1 MQRDNILYVVE
12 EEHSGGSDNR
22 EGYKLSFHTGSY
34 PTQMFIE
41 LQELVPRVDGGLQ
54 FNESIFKMPV
64 AAHFRVLWLETARW
78 VNFEENFNEV
88 EQRFT
93 EAHVPPMKF
102 SCINSFRDK
111 LQQNLKIIQT
121 DALTLGQA
129 LDEVAKYAL
138 SQNCIQGNEQYDVL
152 RAILFAE
159 RWHPEVKGHISDA
172 AEFDQYWAGT
182 LPEGINP
189 AYENDEGK
197 WTFKNFQSKLE
208 SARSSISSLTFEV
221 KKPAFL
227 QRASV
232 AAIGAKKHISMT
244 RASVSTNDF
253 KPKEQCSVK
262 RSCVSYNDLGY
273 KLSLG
278 SREQGASSLSKA
290 LSIHNECQHPYH
302 RYNQPLTNCLSSGSE
317 ACTVIC
323 GLIEFVKSPILVL
336 LRLNKTIQ
344 RSCISEVDIPV
355 RFIFIYVGPQ
365 NDELNYAEL
374 ARIFAVMMTNDT
386 FRLCVYDSISVDDII
401 KGIDNFMQDS
411 FVMPLSRHYN
421 ANALAGM
428 TRQIE
433 AYRKETV
440 CERDGD
446 RRPKGSFTVRKL
458 TEQSQN
464 NLVNGSYVPSSLN
477 LKQQADNIIKQDSD
491 KLPVPTN
498 ETDTPKISK
507 RKIFLRDFC
516 PPFIELS
523 RGIRPWI
530 KRMPGDYKDAVRKEN
545 FSIVFGS
552 VLFIY
557 FVNLSPSITFA
568 ALLNTQVDP
577 SYTVTLTLLAVG
589 VFLIIFTILSGQPLA
604 IIGISAPMY
613 IVESS
618 LVSVSR
624 STGVD
629 FKQLRFWSAFY
640 CSIFGFI
647 FVGCNMSGI
656 AKHIRRSVEEVYNSF
671 IGFFFLLKALFT
683 MFLLI
688 PAKPV
693 DNTPI
698 SRMAYYQKLA
708 VAGVTLFLAFI
719 MLQFC
724 LILAQLKRGNYF
736 RRNIRKL
743 LGALNVPLGML
754 LITGLE
760 RIFFRGYNL
769 PTVNIPPSNQV
780 NASTWVNPPDFA
792 RLQDY
797 SKAAPTLIH
806 GTSIAIGVAL
816 AIIIFTEAAL
826 NGLTAMKNKAVKP
839 NIFVMDLVLLQII
852 FPTISG
858 ITGWPFMSGTTV
870 RTLSNLVALVKM
882 DQSPAPGM
890 PHKIVGTVEQRVSGV
905 FVGIL
910 VALSIFLGSILSN
923 IPLAALYGMFLY
935 MGVMGLRDL
944 TFVLRICSLMKR
956 RKHWEDWECV
966 RGLPSRHILVFSL
979 IQAAVVLILV
989 SLNIISDFTVA
1000 NYVGLIFPIIILIY
1014 GLIREFALPKW
1025 EWLALYLHQLDRKY
1039 KLHPSVMRKPP
1050 STVRNLSTIRKESV
1064 GSFASGGLTVTSQL
1078 KTNNFIE
1085 YIHDHETASYSD
1097 ISEHEDGV
1105 VRRTWAT

>member
-1 MQRDNILYVVE
+1 MNGYLEFKNKFVKVLSKLICVPDKFWSSMNKDLYVVE

-189 AYENDEGK
+189 
-197 WTFKNFQSKLE
+197 
-208 SARSSISSLTFEV
+208 
-221 KKPAFL
+221 KPAFL

-253 KPKEQCSVK
+253 KP
-262 RSCVSYNDLGY
+262 

-545 FSIVFGS
+545 LSIVFGS

-816 AIIIFTEAAL
+816 AIIIFTEAA
-826 NGLTAMKNKAVKP
+826 
-839 NIFVMDLVLLQII
+839 
-852 FPTISG
+852 
-858 ITGWPFMSGTTV
+858 
-870 RTLSNLVALVKM
+870 
-882 DQSPAPGM
+882 
-890 PHKIVGTVEQRVSGV
+890 
-905 FVGIL
+905 
-910 VALSIFLGSILSN
+910 
-923 IPLAALYGMFLY
+923 
-935 MGVMGLRDL
+935 
-944 TFVLRICSLMKR
+944 
-956 RKHWEDWECV
+956 
-966 RGLPSRHILVFSL
+966 
-979 IQAAVVLILV
+979 
-989 SLNIISDFTVA
+989 
-1000 NYVGLIFPIIILIY
+1000 
-1014 GLIREFALPKW
+1014 
-1025 EWLALYLHQLDRKY
+1025 
-1039 KLHPSVMRKPP
+1039 
-1050 STVRNLSTIRKESV
+1050 
-1064 GSFASGGLTVTSQL
+1064 
-1078 KTNNFIE
+1078 
-1085 YIHDHETASYSD
+1085 
-1097 ISEHEDGV
+1097 
-1105 VRRTWAT
+1105 

>member
-189 AYENDEGK
+189 
-197 WTFKNFQSKLE
+197 
-208 SARSSISSLTFEV
+208 
-221 KKPAFL
+221 KPAFL

-253 KPKEQCSVK
+253 KP
-262 RSCVSYNDLGY
+262 

-498 ETDTPKISK
+498 ETDTPKISR

-545 FSIVFGS
+545 LSIVFGS

-852 FPTISG
+852 FPIISG

>member
-1 MQRDNILYVVE
+1 MPRNTILYVVE

-189 AYENDEGK
+189 
-197 WTFKNFQSKLE
+197 
-208 SARSSISSLTFEV
+208 
-221 KKPAFL
+221 KPAFL

-244 RASVSTNDF
+244 RASASTNDF

-278 SREQGASSLSKA
+278 SREQGSSSLTKA

-323 GLIEFVKSPILVL
+323 GLIEFLKSPILVL

-355 RFIFIYVGPQ
+355 RFIFIYIGPQ

-446 RRPKGSFTVRKL
+446 RRPKGSFAVRKL

-477 LKQQADNIIKQDSD
+477 LKQQTDNIIKPDND
-491 KLPVPTN
+491 KLPIPSN
-498 ETDTPKISK
+498 EIDTPKISK
-507 RKIFLRDFC
+507 RKLFLRDFC

-530 KRMPGDYKDAVRKEN
+530 KRMPGDYKDAIKKEN

-647 FVGCNMSGI
+647 FVGCNISGI

-688 PAKPV
+688 PAKPK
-693 DNTPI
+693 DNTPM

-760 RIFFRGYNL
+760 RIFFKGYNL

-780 NASTWVNPPDFA
+780 NASTWVNPPDFS

-852 FPTISG
+852 FPIISG

-1000 NYVGLIFPIIILIY
+1000 NYVGLIFPIVILIY

-1050 STVRNLSTIRKESV
+1050 STVRNLSTIHKESV

-1085 YIHDHETASYSD
+1085 YIHDQETASYSD

>member
-1 MQRDNILYVVE
+1 MPRNTILYVVE

-189 AYENDEGK
+189 
-197 WTFKNFQSKLE
+197 
-208 SARSSISSLTFEV
+208 
-221 KKPAFL
+221 
-227 QRASV
+227 
-232 AAIGAKKHISMT
+232 
-244 RASVSTNDF
+244 
-253 KPKEQCSVK
+253 
-262 RSCVSYNDLGY
+262 
-273 KLSLG
+273 LSLG
-278 SREQGASSLSKA
+278 SREQGSSSLTKA

-323 GLIEFVKSPILVL
+323 GLIEFLKSPILVL

-355 RFIFIYVGPQ
+355 RFIFIYIGPQ

-446 RRPKGSFTVRKL
+446 RRPKGSFAVRKL

-477 LKQQADNIIKQDSD
+477 LKQQTDNIIKPDND
-491 KLPVPTN
+491 KLPIPSN
-498 ETDTPKISK
+498 EIDTPKISK
-507 RKIFLRDFC
+507 RKLFLRDFC

-530 KRMPGDYKDAVRKEN
+530 KRMPGDYKDAIKKEN

-647 FVGCNMSGI
+647 FVGCNISGI

-688 PAKPV
+688 PAKPK
-693 DNTPI
+693 DNTPM

-760 RIFFRGYNL
+760 RIFFKGYNL

-780 NASTWVNPPDFA
+780 NASTWVNPPDFS

-852 FPTISG
+852 FPIISG

-1000 NYVGLIFPIIILIY
+1000 NYVGLIFPIVILIY

-1050 STVRNLSTIRKESV
+1050 STVRNLSTIHKESV

-1085 YIHDHETASYSD
+1085 YIHDQETASYSD

>member
-1 MQRDNILYVVE
+1 
-12 EEHSGGSDNR
+12 
-22 EGYKLSFHTGSY
+22 
-34 PTQMFIE
+34 
-41 LQELVPRVDGGLQ
+41 
-54 FNESIFKMPV
+54 MPV

-102 SCINSFRDK
+102 SCINSFREK
-111 LQQNLKIIQT
+111 LSQHLKILQT

-159 RWHPEVKGHISDA
+159 RWHPDVKGHISDA

-182 LPEGINP
+182 LPEGVNP
-189 AYENDEGK
+189 
-197 WTFKNFQSKLE
+197 
-208 SARSSISSLTFEV
+208 
-221 KKPAFL
+221 
-227 QRASV
+227 
-232 AAIGAKKHISMT
+232 
-244 RASVSTNDF
+244 
-253 KPKEQCSVK
+253 
-262 RSCVSYNDLGY
+262 
-273 KLSLG
+273 LSLG
-278 SREQGASSLSKA
+278 SKEQGASSLTKA
-290 LSIHNECQHPYH
+290 LSIHNESQHPYH
-302 RYNQPLTNCLSSGSE
+302 RYNQPLTNCLSPGSE
-317 ACTVIC
+317 ACSVIC
-323 GLIEFVKSPILVL
+323 GLVDFLKSPILIL
-336 LRLNKTIQ
+336 LRLNKSIQ

-355 RFIFIYVGPQ
+355 RFIFIYIGPH

-386 FRLCVYDSISVDDII
+386 FRLCVYDAISVDDVI

-446 RRPKGSFTVRKL
+446 RRTKSLITVRKL

-464 NLVNGSYVPSSLN
+464 NLVNGSYLPSSLN
-477 LKQQADNIIKQDSD
+477 LKSQSDNVVKSD
-491 KLPVPTN
+491 GDNKLSIPIN
-498 ETDTPKISK
+498 EIETPKVSK
-507 RKIFLRDFC
+507 SQIFLRDFY

-530 KRMPGDYKDAVRKEN
+530 KRMPGDYKDAVKKDN
-545 FSIVFGS
+545 LSIVIGS

-589 VFLIIFTILSGQPLA
+589 VYLIIFTLLAGQPLA
-604 IIGISAPMY
+604 IIGISAPIY

-618 LVSVSR
+618 LVSVSK
-624 STGVD
+624 STGVE
-629 FKQLRFWSAFY
+629 FKQLRFWCAFY
-640 CSIFGFI
+640 CSLFGFI
-647 FVGCNMSGI
+647 SVGCNMSGI

-688 PAKPV
+688 PARPR
-693 DNTPI
+693 DTTPI
-698 SRMAYYQKLA
+698 SRMIYYQKLA
-708 VAGVTLFLAFI
+708 VAGCTLFLAFI

-769 PTVNIPPSNQV
+769 PTVNIPLSDQV
-780 NASTWVNPPDFA
+780 NASTWVNPPNFS

-797 SKAAPTLIH
+797 SNATPTLIH
-806 GTSIAIGVAL
+806 GISVAIGIAL

-852 FPTISG
+852 FPIISG
-858 ITGWPFMSGTTV
+858 VSGWPFVSGTTV

-905 FVGIL
+905 FVGLL
-910 VALSIFLGSILSN
+910 VALSIFLGSILSH

-989 SLNIISDFTVA
+989 SLNIISDFTVS

-1014 GLIREFALPKW
+1014 GLIREFLLPKW
-1025 EWLALYLHQLDRKY
+1025 KWLALYLHQLDRKY
-1039 KLHPSVMRKPP
+1039 KLHPSVIRKPP

-1064 GSFASGGLTVTSQL
+1064 ASFASGGLTVTSQL

-1097 ISEHEDGV
+1097 FSEHEDGV

>member
-1 MQRDNILYVVE
+1 MPRNTILYVVE

-189 AYENDEGK
+189 
-197 WTFKNFQSKLE
+197 
-208 SARSSISSLTFEV
+208 
-221 KKPAFL
+221 KPAFL

-244 RASVSTNDF
+244 RASASTNDF
-253 KPKEQCSVK
+253 KP
-262 RSCVSYNDLGY
+262 

-278 SREQGASSLSKA
+278 SREQGSSSLTKA

-323 GLIEFVKSPILVL
+323 GLIEFLKSPILVL

-355 RFIFIYVGPQ
+355 RFIFIYIGPQ

-446 RRPKGSFTVRKL
+446 RRPKGSFAVRKL

-477 LKQQADNIIKQDSD
+477 LKQQTDNIIKPDND
-491 KLPVPTN
+491 KLPIPSN
-498 ETDTPKISK
+498 EIDTPKISK
-507 RKIFLRDFC
+507 RKLFLRDFC

-530 KRMPGDYKDAVRKEN
+530 KRMPGDYKDAIKKEN

-647 FVGCNMSGI
+647 FVGCNISGI

-688 PAKPV
+688 PAKPK
-693 DNTPI
+693 DNTPM

-760 RIFFRGYNL
+760 RIFFKGYNL

-780 NASTWVNPPDFA
+780 NASTWVNPPDFS

-852 FPTISG
+852 FPIISG

-1000 NYVGLIFPIIILIY
+1000 NYVGLIFPIVILIY

-1050 STVRNLSTIRKESV
+1050 STVRNLSTIHKESV

-1085 YIHDHETASYSD
+1085 YIHDQETASYSD

>member
-1 MQRDNILYVVE
+1 MKRDRILYVVE
-12 EEHSGGSDNR
+12 EEHSGSSDHR
-22 EGYKLSFHTGSY
+22 DGFKLSFHTGSY
-34 PTQMFIE
+34 PSQMFIE
-41 LQELVPRVDGGLQ
+41 LQELVPRVEGGLQ
-54 FNESIFKMPV
+54 FDESTFKMPV
-64 AAHFRVLWLETARW
+64 TAHFRVLWLETARW

-102 SCINSFRDK
+102 SCINNFRDK
-111 LQQNLKIIQT
+111 LSQYLKIIHS

-129 LDEVAKYAL
+129 LDEVAKSAL
-138 SQNCIQGNEQYDVL
+138 AQDCIQGNDQYDVL

-159 RWHPEVKGHISDA
+159 RWHPDVKGHISDE
-172 AEFDQYWAGT
+172 AEFEQYWAGY
-182 LPEGINP
+182 LPEGVNP
-189 AYENDEGK
+189 
-197 WTFKNFQSKLE
+197 
-208 SARSSISSLTFEV
+208 
-221 KKPAFL
+221 KPAFL

-232 AAIGAKKHISMT
+232 AAMGCRNKKNTSIS
-244 RASVSTNDF
+244 RGSVSTNDF
-253 KPKEQCSVK
+253 KPK
-262 RSCVSYNDLGY
+262 
-273 KLSLG
+273 LSLG
-278 SREQGASSLSKA
+278 SREQGSSSLSKA
-290 LSIHNECQHPYH
+290 LSIHHEYQHPYH
-302 RYNQPLTNCLSSGSE
+302 RYNQPLTNCMSTGSE

-323 GLIEFVKSPILVL
+323 GQVEFLKAPIVIL
-336 LRLNKTIQ
+336 LRLNKSIQ

-355 RFIFIYVGPQ
+355 RFIFIFIGPQ
-365 NDELNYAEL
+365 IDDWNYAEL
-374 ARIFAVMMTNDT
+374 ARIFGVMMTNDA
-386 FRLCVYDSISVDDII
+386 FRVSTYDANTVDDIV
-401 KGIDNFMQDS
+401 KAIDIFMQDS
-411 FVMPLSRHYN
+411 LVLPLSRHYN

-433 AYRKETV
+433 AYRRETV
-440 CERDGD
+440 IERDVD
-446 RRPKGSFTVRKL
+446 RRVRALFTVRRVN
-458 TEQSQN
+458 EQSQN
-464 NLVNGSYVPSSLN
+464 NLVNGSFPQPSFTV
-477 LKQQADNIIKQDSD
+477 KQQDGVIKPDGD
-491 KLPVPTN
+491 KPTVQPT
-498 ETDTPKISK
+498 EIETPKSSK
-507 RKIFLRDFC
+507 RQNFLRDFC
-516 PPFIELS
+516 PPFIELA
-523 RGIRPWI
+523 RGIKPWI
-530 KRMPGDYKDAVRKEN
+530 KRMPGDYKDAVKKEN
-545 FSIVFGS
+545 IGIVFGS

-589 VFLIIFTILSGQPLA
+589 IYLILFTLLSGQPLA
-604 IIGISAPMY
+604 IIGISAPIY

-618 LVSVSR
+618 LVSVSK

-629 FKQLRFWSAFY
+629 FKQLRVWTAFY
-640 CSIFGFI
+640 CAIFGFL

-656 AKHIRRSVEEVYNSF
+656 ANHIRRSVEEVYNSF

-688 PAKPV
+688 PSKPK
-693 DNTPI
+693 DSSI
-698 SRMAYYQKLA
+698 AASLFYYQKLA

-780 NASTWVNPPDFA
+780 NASTWVNSPDFS
-792 RLQDY
+792 RLLDY
-797 SKAAPTLIH
+797 SKAPSTLIH
-806 GTSIAIGVAL
+806 GTSAALGIAL

-826 NGLTAMKNKAVKP
+826 NGLTAMKNKAAKP
-839 NIFVMDLVLLQII
+839 NIFVMDLILLQIA
-852 FPTISG
+852 FPIISG
-858 ITGWPFMSGTTV
+858 LTGWPFVSGTTV

-890 PHKIVGTVEQRVSGV
+890 PHKIIGTVEQRVSGV
-905 FVGIL
+905 FVGLL
-910 VALSIFLGSILSN
+910 VALSIFLGSILSH

-944 TFVLRICSLMKR
+944 QFVLRMCSLMKR

-989 SLNIISDFTVA
+989 ILNIISDFTPL
-1000 NYVGLIFPIIILIY
+1000 NYVGIIFPVVILFY

-1025 EWLALYLHQLDRKY
+1025 KWLALYLHQLDRKY
-1039 KLHPSVMRKPP
+1039 KLNPSSMRKP
-1050 STVRNLSTIRKESV
+1050 SSAVRNLSTVRKESIA
-1064 GSFASGGLTVTSQL
+1064 SFASGGLTVTSQL
-1078 KTNNFIE
+1078 KANNFIE
-1085 YIHDHETASYSD
+1085 YINDHETTSYSD

>member
-1 MQRDNILYVVE
+1 MQKDKILYVVE
-12 EEHSGGSDNR
+12 EEHSGGSDSR
-22 EGYKLSFHTGSY
+22 EGCKLSFHTGSY

-54 FNESIFKMPV
+54 FDESIFKMPV

-102 SCINSFRDK
+102 SSISSFKDK
-111 LQQNLKIIQT
+111 LQQNLKILQT

-129 LDEVAKYAL
+129 FDEVAKYAL
-138 SQNCIQGNEQYDVL
+138 AQNYIQGNEQYDVL

-159 RWHPEVKGHISDA
+159 RWHPDVKGHISDE
-172 AEFDQYWAGT
+172 AEFDQYWAGI

-189 AYENDEGK
+189 
-197 WTFKNFQSKLE
+197 
-208 SARSSISSLTFEV
+208 
-221 KKPAFL
+221 
-227 QRASV
+227 
-232 AAIGAKKHISMT
+232 
-244 RASVSTNDF
+244 
-253 KPKEQCSVK
+253 
-262 RSCVSYNDLGY
+262 
-273 KLSLG
+273 LSLG

-302 RYNQPLTNCLSSGSE
+302 RYNQPLTHCLSSGSE

-323 GLIEFVKSPILVL
+323 GLIEFLKSPLLIL
-336 LRLNKTIQ
+336 LRLNKSIQ

-386 FRLCVYDSISVDDII
+386 FRLCVYDSISVDDVV

-440 CERDGD
+440 CEREGVD
-446 RRPKGSFTVRKL
+446 RRPKNSVTVRKSI
-458 TEQSQN
+458 EQSQN
-464 NLVNGSYVPSSLN
+464 NLVNGSYLPSSLN
-477 LKQQADNIIKQDSD
+477 LKQQSDVTKPDIDS
-491 KLPVPTN
+491 KLPLPAN
-498 ETDTPKISK
+498 EIDTPKISK
-507 RKIFLRDFC
+507 RKIFMRDFC

-530 KRMPGDYKDAVRKEN
+530 KRMPGDYKDAIRKEN

-624 STGVD
+624 RTGVD
-629 FKQLRFWSAFY
+629 FKQIRFWSAFY

-647 FVGCNMSGI
+647 FVGCNISGI
-656 AKHIRRSVEEVYNSF
+656 AKHIRRSVEECYNSF

-688 PAKPV
+688 PSKPV
-693 DNTPI
+693 DNTPMA
-698 SRMAYYQKLA
+698 RMTYYQKLA

-780 NASTWVNPPDFA
+780 NISVWINPPDFS

-797 SKAAPTLIH
+797 SKATPTMIH
-806 GTSIAIGVAL
+806 GISVAIGVAL

-839 NIFVMDLVLLQII
+839 NIFVMDLVLLQVI
-852 FPTISG
+852 FPIISG

-966 RGLPSRHILVFSL
+966 RGLPSKHILVFSL

-989 SLNIISDFTVA
+989 SLNIISDFTEA
-1000 NYVGLIFPIIILIY
+1000 NYVGLIFPIVILIY
-1014 GLIREFALPKW
+1014 SLIREFALPKW
-1025 EWLALYLHQLDRKY
+1025 EWLALYLHQVCL
-1039 KLHPSVMRKPP
+1039 
-1050 STVRNLSTIRKESV
+1050 
-1064 GSFASGGLTVTSQL
+1064 
-1078 KTNNFIE
+1078 
-1085 YIHDHETASYSD
+1085 YIY
-1097 ISEHEDGV
+1097 ICL
-1105 VRRTWAT
+1105 RI

>member
-1 MQRDNILYVVE
+1 MNKDLYVVE

-189 AYENDEGK
+189 
-197 WTFKNFQSKLE
+197 
-208 SARSSISSLTFEV
+208 
-221 KKPAFL
+221 
-227 QRASV
+227 
-232 AAIGAKKHISMT
+232 
-244 RASVSTNDF
+244 
-253 KPKEQCSVK
+253 
-262 RSCVSYNDLGY
+262 
-273 KLSLG
+273 LSLG

-498 ETDTPKISK
+498 ETDTPKISR

-852 FPTISG
+852 FPIISG

-1025 EWLALYLHQLDRKY
+1025 EWLALYLHQLAD
-1039 KLHPSVMRKPP
+1039 S
-1050 STVRNLSTIRKESV
+1050 IRT
-1064 GSFASGGLTVTSQL
+1064 LLYIYTY
-1078 KTNNFIE
+1078 TN
-1085 YIHDHETASYSD
+1085 T
-1097 ISEHEDGV
+1097 
-1105 VRRTWAT
+1105 

>member
-1 MQRDNILYVVE
+1 MNKDLYVVE

-189 AYENDEGK
+189 
-197 WTFKNFQSKLE
+197 
-208 SARSSISSLTFEV
+208 
-221 KKPAFL
+221 
-227 QRASV
+227 
-232 AAIGAKKHISMT
+232 
-244 RASVSTNDF
+244 
-253 KPKEQCSVK
+253 
-262 RSCVSYNDLGY
+262 
-273 KLSLG
+273 LSLG
-278 SREQGASSLSKA
+278 SREQGSSSLTKA

-323 GLIEFVKSPILVL
+323 GLIEFLKSPILVL

-355 RFIFIYVGPQ
+355 RFIFIYIGPQ

-446 RRPKGSFTVRKL
+446 RRPKGSFAVRKL

-477 LKQQADNIIKQDSD
+477 LKQQTDNIIKPDND
-491 KLPVPTN
+491 KLPIPSN
-498 ETDTPKISK
+498 EIDTPKISK
-507 RKIFLRDFC
+507 RKLFLRDFC

-530 KRMPGDYKDAVRKEN
+530 KRMPGDYKDAIKKEN

-647 FVGCNMSGI
+647 FVGCNISGI

-688 PAKPV
+688 PAKPK
-693 DNTPI
+693 DNTPM

-760 RIFFRGYNL
+760 RIFFKGYNL

-780 NASTWVNPPDFA
+780 NASTWVNPPDFS

-852 FPTISG
+852 FPIISG

-1000 NYVGLIFPIIILIY
+1000 NYVGLIFPIVILIY

-1050 STVRNLSTIRKESV
+1050 STVRNLSTIHKESV

-1085 YIHDHETASYSD
+1085 YIHDQETASYSD

>member
-1 MQRDNILYVVE
+1 MNKDLYVVE

-189 AYENDEGK
+189 
-197 WTFKNFQSKLE
+197 
-208 SARSSISSLTFEV
+208 
-221 KKPAFL
+221 KPAFL

-244 RASVSTNDF
+244 RASASTNDF
-253 KPKEQCSVK
+253 KP
-262 RSCVSYNDLGY
+262 

-278 SREQGASSLSKA
+278 SREQGSSSLTKA

-323 GLIEFVKSPILVL
+323 GLIEFLKSPILVL

-355 RFIFIYVGPQ
+355 RFIFIYIGPQ

-446 RRPKGSFTVRKL
+446 RRPKGSFAVRKL

-477 LKQQADNIIKQDSD
+477 LKQQTDNIIKPDND
-491 KLPVPTN
+491 KLPIPSN
-498 ETDTPKISK
+498 EIDTPKISK
-507 RKIFLRDFC
+507 RKLFLRDFC

-530 KRMPGDYKDAVRKEN
+530 KRMPGDYKDAIKKEN

-647 FVGCNMSGI
+647 FVGCNISGI

-688 PAKPV
+688 PAKPK
-693 DNTPI
+693 DNTPM

-760 RIFFRGYNL
+760 RIFFKGYNL

-780 NASTWVNPPDFA
+780 NASTWVNPPDFS

-797 SKAAPTLIH
+797 SRAAPTLIH

-852 FPTISG
+852 FPIISG

-1000 NYVGLIFPIIILIY
+1000 NYVGLIFPIVILIY

-1050 STVRNLSTIRKESV
+1050 STVRNLSTIHKESV

-1085 YIHDHETASYSD
+1085 YIHDQETASYSD

>member
-1 MQRDNILYVVE
+1 MNKDLYVVE

-189 AYENDEGK
+189 
-197 WTFKNFQSKLE
+197 
-208 SARSSISSLTFEV
+208 
-221 KKPAFL
+221 KPAFL

-244 RASVSTNDF
+244 RASASTNDF
-253 KPKEQCSVK
+253 KP
-262 RSCVSYNDLGY
+262 

-278 SREQGASSLSKA
+278 SREQGSSSLTKA

-323 GLIEFVKSPILVL
+323 GLIEFLKSPILVL

-355 RFIFIYVGPQ
+355 RFIFIYIGPQ

-446 RRPKGSFTVRKL
+446 RRPKGSFAVRKL

-477 LKQQADNIIKQDSD
+477 LKQQTDNIIKPDND
-491 KLPVPTN
+491 KLPIPSN
-498 ETDTPKISK
+498 EIDTPKISK
-507 RKIFLRDFC
+507 RKLFLRDFC

-530 KRMPGDYKDAVRKEN
+530 KRMPGDYKDAIKKEN

-647 FVGCNMSGI
+647 FVGCNISGI

-688 PAKPV
+688 PAKPK
-693 DNTPI
+693 DNTPM

-760 RIFFRGYNL
+760 RIFFKGYNL

-780 NASTWVNPPDFA
+780 NASTWVNPPDFS

-852 FPTISG
+852 FPIISG

-1000 NYVGLIFPIIILIY
+1000 NYVGLIFPIVILIY

-1050 STVRNLSTIRKESV
+1050 STVRNLSTIHKESV

-1085 YIHDHETASYSD
+1085 YIHDQETASYSD

>member
-1 MQRDNILYVVE
+1 MN
-12 EEHSGGSDNR
+12 
-22 EGYKLSFHTGSY
+22 
-34 PTQMFIE
+34 
-41 LQELVPRVDGGLQ
+41 
-54 FNESIFKMPV
+54 
-64 AAHFRVLWLETARW
+64 
-78 VNFEENFNEV
+78 
-88 EQRFT
+88 
-93 EAHVPPMKF
+93 
-102 SCINSFRDK
+102 
-111 LQQNLKIIQT
+111 NLKIIQT

-208 SARSSISSLTFEV
+208 SARSSISSLSFEV
-221 KKPAFL
+221 
-227 QRASV
+227 
-232 AAIGAKKHISMT
+232 
-244 RASVSTNDF
+244 
-253 KPKEQCSVK
+253 
-262 RSCVSYNDLGY
+262 

-278 SREQGASSLSKA
+278 SREQGSSSLTKA

-323 GLIEFVKSPILVL
+323 GLIEFLKSPILVL

-355 RFIFIYVGPQ
+355 RFIFIYIGPQ

-386 FRLCVYDSISVDDII
+386 FRLCVYDSLSVDDII

-440 CERDGD
+440 CERDG
-446 RRPKGSFTVRKL
+446 SFAVRKL

-477 LKQQADNIIKQDSD
+477 LKQQTDNIIKPDSD
-491 KLPVPTN
+491 KLPIPSN
-498 ETDTPKISK
+498 EIDTPKISK

-530 KRMPGDYKDAVRKEN
+530 KRMPGDYKDAIRKEN

-589 VFLIIFTILSGQPLA
+589 VFLIIFTVLSGQPLA

-647 FVGCNMSGI
+647 FVGCNISGI

-683 MFLLI
+683 MFL
-688 PAKPV
+688 
-693 DNTPI
+693 
-698 SRMAYYQKLA
+698 
-708 VAGVTLFLAFI
+708 
-719 MLQFC
+719 
-724 LILAQLKRGNYF
+724 
-736 RRNIRKL
+736 
-743 LGALNVPLGML
+743 
-754 LITGLE
+754 
-760 RIFFRGYNL
+760 
-769 PTVNIPPSNQV
+769 
-780 NASTWVNPPDFA
+780 
-792 RLQDY
+792 
-797 SKAAPTLIH
+797 
-806 GTSIAIGVAL
+806 
-816 AIIIFTEAAL
+816 
-826 NGLTAMKNKAVKP
+826 
-839 NIFVMDLVLLQII
+839 
-852 FPTISG
+852 
-858 ITGWPFMSGTTV
+858 
-870 RTLSNLVALVKM
+870 
-882 DQSPAPGM
+882 
-890 PHKIVGTVEQRVSGV
+890 
-905 FVGIL
+905 
-910 VALSIFLGSILSN
+910 
-923 IPLAALYGMFLY
+923 
-935 MGVMGLRDL
+935 
-944 TFVLRICSLMKR
+944 
-956 RKHWEDWECV
+956 
-966 RGLPSRHILVFSL
+966 
-979 IQAAVVLILV
+979 
-989 SLNIISDFTVA
+989 
-1000 NYVGLIFPIIILIY
+1000 
-1014 GLIREFALPKW
+1014 
-1025 EWLALYLHQLDRKY
+1025 
-1039 KLHPSVMRKPP
+1039 
-1050 STVRNLSTIRKESV
+1050 
-1064 GSFASGGLTVTSQL
+1064 
-1078 KTNNFIE
+1078 
-1085 YIHDHETASYSD
+1085 
-1097 ISEHEDGV
+1097 
-1105 VRRTWAT
+1105 

>member
-189 AYENDEGK
+189 
-197 WTFKNFQSKLE
+197 
-208 SARSSISSLTFEV
+208 
-221 KKPAFL
+221 
-227 QRASV
+227 
-232 AAIGAKKHISMT
+232 
-244 RASVSTNDF
+244 
-253 KPKEQCSVK
+253 
-262 RSCVSYNDLGY
+262 
-273 KLSLG
+273 LSLG

-1025 EWLALYLHQLDRKY
+1025 EWLALYLHQLAD
-1039 KLHPSVMRKPP
+1039 S
-1050 STVRNLSTIRKESV
+1050 IRT
-1064 GSFASGGLTVTSQL
+1064 LL
-1078 KTNNFIE
+1078 YI
-1085 YIHDHETASYSD
+1085 YIH
-1097 ISEHEDGV
+1097 
-1105 VRRTWAT
+1105 

>member
-1 MQRDNILYVVE
+1 MNKDLYVVE

-189 AYENDEGK
+189 
-197 WTFKNFQSKLE
+197 
-208 SARSSISSLTFEV
+208 
-221 KKPAFL
+221 
-227 QRASV
+227 
-232 AAIGAKKHISMT
+232 
-244 RASVSTNDF
+244 
-253 KPKEQCSVK
+253 
-262 RSCVSYNDLGY
+262 
-273 KLSLG
+273 LSLG

-498 ETDTPKISK
+498 ETDTPKTSK

-545 FSIVFGS
+545 LSIVFGS

-852 FPTISG
+852 FPIISG

-1025 EWLALYLHQLDRKY
+1025 EWLALYLHQLAD
-1039 KLHPSVMRKPP
+1039 S
-1050 STVRNLSTIRKESV
+1050 IRT
-1064 GSFASGGLTVTSQL
+1064 LL
-1078 KTNNFIE
+1078 YI
-1085 YIHDHETASYSD
+1085 YIHTLTHRK
-1097 ISEHEDGV
+1097 ISFHTYTGKGNSLFTFEPRIYIYIVSVFLYAFCELIY
-1105 VRRTWAT
+1105 TLYYALKILLEY